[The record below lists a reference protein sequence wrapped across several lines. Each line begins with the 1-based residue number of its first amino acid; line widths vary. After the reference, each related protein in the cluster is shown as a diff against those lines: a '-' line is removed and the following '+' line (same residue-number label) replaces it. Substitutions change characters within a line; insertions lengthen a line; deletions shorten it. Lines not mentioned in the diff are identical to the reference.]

1 MFGHMWLERLNPC
14 HMSSSR
20 THSSRLPAA
29 AAASSVSDDGVSANA
44 DEGTDE
50 ADGTG
55 IGTAVSGTEGKE
67 GDILSIDTVIPRD
80 TLCGESLKGGSDDD
94 RGDSATGNV
103 GSVRRSEG
111 GGSGSGGTTGA
122 NIVVATSG
130 RSPRGKFGLLNS

>member
-1 MFGHMWLERLNPC
+1 
-14 HMSSSR
+14 MSSSR

-67 GDILSIDTVIPRD
+67 GDILSIDTVIPRV

-103 GSVRRSEG
+103 GSVRRSAG

>member
-1 MFGHMWLERLNPC
+1 
-14 HMSSSR
+14 MSSSR

-103 GSVRRSEG
+103 GSVRRSAG

>member
-1 MFGHMWLERLNPC
+1 
-14 HMSSSR
+14 MSSSR

-80 TLCGESLKGGSDDD
+80 TLCGESLKGGSDHD

-103 GSVRRSEG
+103 GSVRRSAG

>member
-1 MFGHMWLERLNPC
+1 
-14 HMSSSR
+14 MSSSR